1 MQRARF
7 TGFGSGGILTNAQCP
22 AAQIEEVAKADASA
36 MALIGQASDKLGL
49 SARGFHRV
57 LKVARTLADLDGRD
71 AVARIHVAEALSM
84 RTALKPVSKAA

>member
-1 MQRARF
+1 MQRVRF
-7 TGFGSGGILTNAQCP
+7 HGFGAGGILTNAQCP
-22 AAQIEEVAKADASA
+22 AAQIEDVAKADGSA

-71 AVARIHVAEALSM
+71 AVARIHIAEALSM